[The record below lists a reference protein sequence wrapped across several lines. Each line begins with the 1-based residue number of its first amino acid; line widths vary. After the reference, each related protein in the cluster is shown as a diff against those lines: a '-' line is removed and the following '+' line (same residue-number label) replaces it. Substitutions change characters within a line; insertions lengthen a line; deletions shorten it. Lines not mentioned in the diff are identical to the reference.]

1 MTITIHVIGSLK
13 ETYWKEAEKE
23 YLKRLSPYAKVEIV
37 EHPDY
42 PSKEKASLKEIEATK
57 DKESEKVLAKLHPND
72 FAVLLDLNKNEYDSI
87 SFSKAME
94 EWFRKGGS
102 HISFVIGGS
111 YGLSEKLRKRG
122 NASLT
127 LSKFTFTHQMTRI
140 LLLEQIYRSFKIQNH
155 EPYHK

>member
-23 YLKRLSPYAKVEIV
+23 YLKRLSPYAKVEII

-42 PSKEKASLKEIEATK
+42 PSKEKASFKEIEAIK

-122 NASLT
+122 NALLT
-127 LSKFTFTHQMTRI
+127 LSRLTFTHQMTRI

>member
-57 DKESEKVLAKLHPND
+57 DKESEKVLAKLHSND

-122 NASLT
+122 NALLT
-127 LSKFTFTHQMTRI
+127 LSKLTFTHQMTRI